1 MPTTQTVLFPPPV
14 RGTALS
20 QSDQLY
26 LASLQYLLPL
36 RLVDTTAGPY
46 SEALP
51 PAGVDSTT
59 GQSSQ
64 NKEIIYKKISA
75 DANVFTLTGSAE
87 GPQTLTLQYSMVRVK
102 SDATNW
108 WVVGVLP

>member
-1 MPTTQTVLFPPPV
+1 MPTTQTQLFPPPM

-51 PAGVDSTT
+51 PAGVNAST
-59 GQSSQ
+59 GQSNQ
-64 NKEIIYKKISA
+64 NQELIYKKTSA
-75 DANVFTLTGSAE
+75 DVNVFTLTGAAE
-87 GPQTLTLQYSMVRVK
+87 GPQTLTVQYSMIRLK

-108 WVVGVLP
+108 WIVGILP